1 MCCLRALEPH
11 LAPLPALQGPLAAA
25 CSLAP
30 SLARSLARPSIPP
43 LARVR
48 ISSSQGSVAVGR
60 AFPSSLASAPLSR
73 FAPPRLAL
81 VGPALSLG
89 PAFPRSALLHMLRFV
104 QRHRA
109 SAASHPRRSPD
120 APLRLLF
127 VVVGDRCRCAW
138 RGVPAPHAPHA
149 PMLLMLLMPAKC
161 LCAPASFL
169 CLACTALH
177 PWRVVP
183 SAFWRYPSRAPSHSF
198 RFWCHRQLLRLI
210 SRILPCL
217 KLFSPDTRLPSLCH
231 SHLYTP
237 IPPLRP
243 LADARRVLTHLSVLA
258 VVCIASTA
266 WPLSLKDPSHLP
278 NTRPIP
284 INSPLLDQ
292 RSTLLSPSRLA

>member
-1 MCCLRALEPH
+1 MCCLRALEPN

-243 LADARRVLTHLSVLA
+243 PCRRPPRAHPPVRPRRRLHRFHRLASFLKRPL
-258 VVCIASTA
+258 ASTKHTTNSDQL
-266 WPLSLKDPSHLP
+266 PL
-278 NTRPIP
+278 
-284 INSPLLDQ
+284 
-292 RSTLLSPSRLA
+292 A